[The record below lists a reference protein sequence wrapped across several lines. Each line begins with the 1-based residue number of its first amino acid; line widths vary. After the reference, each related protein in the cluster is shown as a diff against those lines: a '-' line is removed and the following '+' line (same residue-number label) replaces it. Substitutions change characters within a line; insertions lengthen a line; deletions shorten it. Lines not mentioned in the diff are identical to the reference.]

1 MRTLI
6 TFLFLLCAALIN
18 AQNLDNRNC
27 GSIPPASYWDMID
40 GIDTNLRWHYP
51 NPENLKYVPLKIFAV
66 ANNDGSGIVNNTR
79 ILNMLCELNSRYDS
93 TNIRF
98 YMIEPPQPIY
108 NSVYYTITDQSVADQ
123 MMLGYNRND
132 VCNLYICDIS
142 ALGLCGYAYFP
153 GTGPGPNSRA
163 KGGIVLSTGCVEGT
177 TLTHEM
183 GHYLALPHPFDGTSG
198 FPTSPG
204 SELVTRNPNDTTNG
218 RRRANCG
225 TAGDRFC
232 DTEADFIGNRWP
244 CPYRGSQRDFNGDLF
259 RPDQT
264 LYMSYSSDACQN
276 RFSTQ
281 QVSTMRYTLDNF
293 RANFLVWPTPME
305 PKKGPMSSVGVYPP
319 SGTVNIPRNFARFRW
334 TSTPNAT
341 QYLLQLS
348 SSVSFTNPVFETV
361 VNDTTYLYT
370 GWRLTEGRTYFWRV
384 RPFNPNDYCGS
395 FSSYSDFVA
404 IRGYGIGSQELDQ
417 EQSWTVYPNPSNVG
431 NLTIGF
437 SGMGSKNVRVLD
449 GYGKLVREVL
459 VRAGQTELMLEDFS
473 SGVYLVEVI
482 ENGKVSR
489 KKWLN
494 L

>member
-1 MRTLI
+1 M
-6 TFLFLLCAALIN
+6 LLATIAQ

-27 GSIPPASYWDMID
+27 GTTPTPDYWDMID
-40 GIDTNLRWHYP
+40 AIDTSLRWHYP
-51 NPENLKYVPLKIFAV
+51 NPENIKYVPLKIFAIG
-66 ANNDGSGIVNNTR
+66 NNDGSGMVNNTR
-79 ILNMLCELNSRYDS
+79 ILNMLCELNNRFDS

-98 YMIEPPQPIY
+98 YMIEPPQPVY
-108 NSVYYTITDQSVADQ
+108 NSVYYSINDQTVADQ

-232 DTEADFIGNRWP
+232 DTEADFIGNRWG
-244 CPYRGSQRDFNGDLF
+244 CPYRGSQRDFNGDAY
-259 RPDQT
+259 RPDGT
-264 LYMSYSSDACQN
+264 LYMSYSDDACQN
-276 RFSTQ
+276 RFSNQ
-281 QVSTMRYTLDNF
+281 QISTMRYTLDNF
-293 RANFLVWPTPME
+293 RANFTVWPAPTN
-305 PKKGPMSSVGVYPP
+305 PKKGPMASVAVFPP
-319 SGTVNIPRNFARFRW
+319 AGTVNIPRNFARFRW
-334 TSTPNAT
+334 TSTPNAS
-341 QYLLQLS
+341 QYLLQIS
-348 SSVSFTNPVFETV
+348 SSTAFTNPVFETV

-370 GWRLTEGRTYFWRV
+370 GWRLTEGRTYFWRI
-384 RPFNPNDYCGS
+384 RPFNPNDYCGI

-404 IRGYGIGSQELDQ
+404 SRGYGIGTQEVGEDQ
-417 EQSWTVYPNPSNVG
+417 TWNVYPNPSNKG
-431 NLTIGF
+431 GLTVEF
-437 SGMGSKNVRVLD
+437 TGMGSKNVRVMD
-449 GYGKLVREVL
+449 GFGKLVREVS
-459 VRAGQTELMLEDFS
+459 VRAGQTELMMENFS
-473 SGVYLVEVI
+473 SGVYFIEVI

>member
-1 MRTLI
+1 MLFATL
-6 TFLFLLCAALIN
+6 AK

-27 GSIPPASYWDMID
+27 GVVPTASYWEMID
-40 GIDTNLRWHYP
+40 AIDTSLRWNYP

-79 ILNMLCELNSRYDS
+79 ILNMLCELNNRYDS

-98 YMIEPPQPIY
+98 YMIEPPQPIF
-108 NSVYYTITDQSVADQ
+108 NSVYYSISDQTVADQ

-198 FPTSPG
+198 FPSSPG

-232 DTEADFIGNRWP
+232 DTQADFIGNRWP
-244 CPYRGSQRDFNGDLF
+244 CPYRGSQRDFNGDVF
-259 RPDQT
+259 RPDET
-264 LYMSYSSDACQN
+264 LYMSYSSDACQY
-276 RFSTQ
+276 RFSNQ

-293 RANFLVWPTPME
+293 RANFSVWPAPMN
-305 PKKGPMSSVGVYPP
+305 PKKGTMSSVGVYPP
-319 SGTVNIPRNFARFRW
+319 AGTVNIPRNFARFRW
-334 TSTPNAT
+334 TSTPNAS
-341 QYLLQLS
+341 QYLLQIS
-348 SSVSFTNPVFETV
+348 SSTAFTNPVFETV

-370 GWRLTEGRTYFWRV
+370 GWRLTEGRTYFWRI
-384 RPFNPNDYCGS
+384 RPFNPNDYCGI
-395 FSSYSDFVA
+395 FSSYTDFVA
-404 IRGYGIGSQELDQ
+404 SRGYGIGVQETTEDAG
-417 EQSWTVYPNPSNVG
+417 WMVYPNPSSNG
-431 NLTIGF
+431 SLTVAF
-437 SGMGSKNVRVLD
+437 SGMGSKSLRVIN
-449 GYGKLVREVL
+449 GMGAIVREL
-459 VRAGQTELMLEDFS
+459 GVRAGQTEIVLDNFS
-473 SGVYLVEVI
+473 SGVYFIEVI
-482 ENGKVSR
+482 DNGKVSR
-489 KKWLN
+489 KKWLH

>member
-1 MRTLI
+1 MRNL
-6 TFLFLLCAALIN
+6 FVGFLLFATSFLN

-27 GSIPPASYWDMID
+27 GTVPTASYWEMID
-40 GIDTNLRWHYP
+40 AIDTSLRWNYP
-51 NPENLKYVPLKIFAV
+51 NPENIKYVPLKIFAIG
-66 ANNDGSGIVNNTR
+66 NNDGSGMVNNTR
-79 ILNMLCELNSRYDS
+79 ILNMLCELNNRFDS

-108 NSVYYTITDQSVADQ
+108 NSVYYSINDQTVADQ
-123 MMLGYNRND
+123 MMRGYNRND

-153 GTGPGPNSRA
+153 GSGPGPNPRA
-163 KGGIVLSTGCVEGT
+163 RGGIVLSTGCVEGT

-232 DTEADFIGNRWP
+232 DTEADFIGNRWG
-244 CPYRGSQRDFNGDLF
+244 CPYRGSQRDFNGDAY
-259 RPDQT
+259 RPDGT

-276 RFSTQ
+276 RFSNQ
-281 QVSTMRYTLDNF
+281 QISTMRYTLDNF
-293 RANFLVWPTPME
+293 RANFTVWPAPMN
-305 PKKGPMSSVGVYPP
+305 PKKGAMASVGVYPP
-319 SGTVNIPRNFARFRW
+319 AGTVNIPRNFARFRW
-334 TSTPNAT
+334 TSTPNAS

-348 SSVSFTNPVFETV
+348 TSISFTNPVFETV

-370 GWRLTEGRTYFWRV
+370 GWNLTEGRTYFWRI

-404 IRGYGIGSQELDQ
+404 SRGYGIGIQETAEDAG
-417 EQSWTVYPNPSNVG
+417 WMVYPNPSSG
-431 NLTIGF
+431 GSLTVAF
-437 SGMGSKNVRVLD
+437 SGMGSKSLRVVNSM
-449 GYGKLVREVL
+449 GAIVREMG
-459 VRAGQTELMLEDFS
+459 VRAGQTEIVLDNFS
-473 SGVYLVEVI
+473 SGVYFIEVI
-482 ENGKVSR
+482 DNGKVSR
-489 KKWLN
+489 KKWLH